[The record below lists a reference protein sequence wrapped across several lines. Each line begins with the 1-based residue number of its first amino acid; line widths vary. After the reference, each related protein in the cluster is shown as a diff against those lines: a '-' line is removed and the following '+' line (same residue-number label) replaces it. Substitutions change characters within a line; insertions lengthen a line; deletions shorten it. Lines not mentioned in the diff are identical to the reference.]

1 MPNDGWSWHLVLD
14 TRSKNRRSLLTNT
27 IHPLTVISD
36 TDFSDT
42 KYSLDTSMFCG
53 QFLFLDN
60 IVLTADGVRLVTSLS
75 IVICMYGLMLVS
87 GLDIMLIIL
96 DSTRQYY
103 HYIGDY

>member
-1 MPNDGWSWHLVLD
+1 MTLNIALILSCSVD
-14 TRSKNRRSLLTNT
+14 N
-27 IHPLTVISD
+27 
-36 TDFSDT
+36 F
-42 KYSLDTSMFCG
+42 Y
-53 QFLFLDN
+53 FLDN

-96 DSTRQYY
+96 DSTRQYH